1 MFTTSKVTTRTLAA
15 QERQLKKIEDINVLQ
30 ETNRM
35 LKMDKEKLEQELL
48 QTQARV
54 RLTLLIVQKANL
66 Q

>member
-1 MFTTSKVTTRTLAA
+1 MNKVTTRTLAA

-30 ETNRM
+30 ETNRL

-54 RLTLLIVQKANL
+54 RLTLIVQKDNL

>member
-1 MFTTSKVTTRTLAA
+1 MNKVTTRTLAA

-54 RLTLLIVQKANL
+54 RLTLVIVQEANL

>member
-1 MFTTSKVTTRTLAA
+1 MNKVSAQTLAA
-15 QERQLKKIEDINVLQ
+15 QERQLKKIENINVLQ
-30 ETNRM
+30 EKNRI

>member
-1 MFTTSKVTTRTLAA
+1 MNKVTTRTLAA

-30 ETNRM
+30 EKNRM
-35 LKMDKEKLEQELL
+35 LKIDKEKLEQELH

-54 RLTLLIVQKANL
+54 RLTLLIVQKAYL

>member
-1 MFTTSKVTTRTLAA
+1 MNKVTTRTLAA

-30 ETNRM
+30 EKNRM
-35 LKMDKEKLEQELL
+35 LKIDKEKLEQELH